1 MEGTAT
7 IHAKNSVCATK
18 FVKDLDIVDLLDDN
32 RLFVSFNSILAFQ
45 CCLWIDVTID
55 DRHRPRHHN
64 SYCGLK

>member
-7 IHAKNSVCATK
+7 NHAKNSVCATK

-45 CCLWIDVTID
+45 CCLWIGVTID
-55 DRHRPRHHN
+55 DRHRPHHHN